1 MFNKEN
7 SDAILKK
14 HFGLKDLVTPTK
26 RDTFEDSSD
35 DEDDREINFDP
46 PPEISSDLLSQTP
59 VIRLTTPIRK
69 KDPPKKEREELEIPE
84 IRDEPAI
91 PTINIPKRV
100 SPRHS
105 PRMSPIPS
113 PTTPV
118 IDISDEDE
126 INEKVNEL
134 ISNPGKPQYDK
145 ESKKIQDMCMEA
157 FRIKYENLKMNYP
170 ERKIEFPE
178 GKKLHR
184 VHTTYHSIIKN
195 IYVNMNLGQI
205 QLSYILSL
213 MALEFIAIK
222 AFGIPMAGFTKMELK
237 RMYRYNHL
245 MIEIGESFYSTGGG
259 AGGKPEPLEWRI
271 FTSFAWSIVIFL
283 GLKFLSKYVGGE
295 SMTEVIRTAVDKV
308 LDNPVTIDNI
318 ENGTAAA
325 SGAQESDGLGGLFE
339 GMMGG
344 GDGGGFAEILA
355 NIGTNFTEKMENK
368 GKGGK
373 KDNKSKRRVIFEE

>member
-1 MFNKEN
+1 MFNKET
-7 SDAILKK
+7 SKDILKR

-35 DEDDREINFDP
+35 DEDDREVVFDP

-69 KDPPKKEREELEIPE
+69 REKTVKEKEELEIPE
-84 IRDEPAI
+84 IRDEVNI
-91 PTINIPKRV
+91 PTINIPRKV
-100 SPRHS
+100 S

-113 PTTPV
+113 PTASV

-126 INEKVNEL
+126 INDKVNEL
-134 ISNPGKPQYDK
+134 ISNPGKPAYDK

-170 ERKIEFPE
+170 ERKIGFPE
-178 GKKLHR
+178 GKKILR

-245 MIEIGESFYSTGGG
+245 MIEIGESFYSTSGGH
-259 AGGKPEPLEWRI
+259 GGKPEPLEWRI

-283 GLKFLSKYVGGE
+283 GLKFLTKYVGGE
-295 SMTEVIRTAVDKV
+295 SMTDVIRTAVDKV

-318 ENGTAAA
+318 ENGTANVAA
-325 SGAQESDGLGGLFE
+325 ENQETSGLEGIFE

-344 GDGGGFAEILA
+344 DGKGFAEMLA

-368 GKGGK
+368 KGGK
-373 KDNKSKRRVIFEE
+373 DKKSKKRVIFEE

>member
-26 RDTFEDSSD
+26 RDAFRDSSD

-46 PPEISSDLLSQTP
+46 PPEINSDLLSQTP

-69 KDPPKKEREELEIPE
+69 KNPKREREELEIPE

-100 SPRHS
+100 SPRMS

-134 ISNPGKPQYDK
+134 ISNPGKQHYDK
-145 ESKKIQDMCMEA
+145 ESRKIQEMCTEA

-178 GKKLHR
+178 GRKLHR
-184 VHTTYHSIIKN
+184 IHTTYHSIIKN

-259 AGGKPEPLEWRI
+259 VGGKPEPLEWRI
-271 FTSFAWSIVIFL
+271 FTSFSWSIVIFL

-295 SMTEVIRTAVDKV
+295 SMTDVIRTAVDKV
-308 LDNPVTIDNI
+308 LDNPVTVDNI

-325 SGAQESDGLGGLFE
+325 APAGQESDGLGGLFE

-344 GDGGGFAEILA
+344 GDGGGFADILA

-368 GKGGK
+368 GGK
-373 KDNKSKRRVIFEE
+373 KENKSKRRVIFEE

>member
-1 MFNKEN
+1 MYDKTN
-7 SDAILKK
+7 SDDILKR

-35 DEDDREINFDP
+35 DEDDREIVFDP
-46 PPEISSDLLSQTP
+46 PPEINSDLLTQTP

-69 KDPPKKEREELEIPE
+69 KNPPRKEKEELEIPE
-84 IRDEPAI
+84 IRDEVNI
-91 PTINIPKRV
+91 PTINIPRRV
-100 SPRHS
+100 S

-126 INEKVNEL
+126 INEKINEL
-134 ISNPGKPQYDK
+134 ISNPGKPNYEK

-178 GKKLHR
+178 GKKLLR

-213 MALEFIAIK
+213 MALEFVAIK

-245 MIEIGESFYSTGGG
+245 MIEIGESFYSTGSG

-283 GLKFLSKYVGGE
+283 GLKFLSKYIGGE
-295 SMTEVIRTAVDKV
+295 SMTDVIRTAVDKV

-318 ENGTAAA
+318 ENGTASAT
-325 SGAQESDGLGGLFE
+325 GGQESEGLEGIFE

-344 GDGGGFAEILA
+344 DGKGFAEMLA

-368 GKGGK
+368 GGK
-373 KDNKSKRRVIFEE
+373 KENKSKRRVIFEE